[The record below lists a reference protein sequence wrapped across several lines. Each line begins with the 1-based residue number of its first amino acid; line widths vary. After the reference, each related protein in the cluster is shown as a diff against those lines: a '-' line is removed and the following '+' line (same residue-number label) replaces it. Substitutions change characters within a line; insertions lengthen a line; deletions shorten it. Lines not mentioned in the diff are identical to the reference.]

1 MNLLDQES
9 EVHTRVINNY
19 IVRDGIMNALG
30 ISGDTKFIH
39 EDEYINGIVA
49 DFSIIANNKIKA
61 IMECKGGHIG
71 VTDYVRGIGQVFQYE
86 YFAEKNILHKSIPYD
101 ENFNSVYFFP
111 DSVIRNNTFNIAKFK
126 YPQSLIILEIN
137 ENNNAVRLISKK
149 ELEEL
154 DSAYESNLVT
164 ISQYYFRD
172 NRVFE
177 YYILLKYLLYLEQR
191 GLSNFDRKEL
201 ENRFLKKIGTINNG
215 NWRNAFITVSNL
227 GLINNKNMLTEAG
240 KTLAIKSYEDFAVEI
255 YNSYIKVYFEEIF
268 NAFKRSGSCSQ
279 SNQELVEILRK
290 HYRDRDILYLT
301 QSNGRYI
308 SSWLNIMRD
317 DYGCIKFESR
327 SSNRKIMYNPNELN
341 EAAFKLKIFENSIA
355 YQYINKYTELIQRGE
370 F

>member
-9 EVHTRVINNY
+9 EVHTRVINNNV
-19 IVRDGIMNALG
+19 VRDGIINALG
-30 ISGDTKFIH
+30 ISGDVKFIH
-39 EDEYINGIVA
+39 EDEYINGIWA
-49 DFSIIANNKIKA
+49 DFSILSQGKTRA
-61 IMECKGGHIG
+61 IMECKGGNIG

-86 YFAEKNILHKSIPYD
+86 YFAEKNIFHKSIPYD

-111 DSVIRNNTFNIAKFK
+111 DTVIRNNTFNIAKFK

-154 DSAYESNLVT
+154 DDAYENNLVT

-191 GLSNFDRKEL
+191 GFSDFERKEL

-215 NWRNAFITVSNL
+215 NWRNAFITISNL

-240 KTLAIKSYEDFAVEI
+240 KTLAIKSYEDFAIEI

-279 SNQELVEILRK
+279 NNQELVENLRK
-290 HYRDRDILYLT
+290 FYKDRDVLYLT

-317 DYGCIKFESR
+317 DYGCIKFAPR
-327 SSNRKIMYNPNELN
+327 SSVREIIYNPNELN
-341 EAAFKLKIFENSIA
+341 ESAFKIKILENSIA
-355 YQYINKYTELIQRGE
+355 YKYIDKYIGLIQRGD

>member
-1 MNLLDQES
+1 MFKLDLES
-9 EVHTRVINNY
+9 EVHTRVINNNT
-19 IVRDGIMNALG
+19 VRDGIINALEANG
-30 ISGDTKFIH
+30 EIKFIH

-49 DFSIIANNKIKA
+49 DFSIIVNDKIRA
-61 IMECKGGHIG
+61 IMECKGGNIG

-86 YFAEKNILHKSIPYD
+86 YFAEKNVMHKSIPYD
-101 ENFNSVYFFP
+101 NEFNCIYFFP

-126 YPQSLIILEIN
+126 YPQSMIMLEIN
-137 ENNNAVRLISKK
+137 ERNNAVRLISKK

-154 DSAYESNLVT
+154 ENAYESNLVT

-177 YYILLKYLLYLEQR
+177 YYILLKYLLYLEER
-191 GLSNFDRKEL
+191 GFKDFNRKEL

-227 GLINNKNMLTEAG
+227 GLINNRNMLTEAG
-240 KTLAIKSYEDFAVEI
+240 KSLAIKSYECFAAEI
-255 YNSYIKVYFEEIF
+255 YNSYIRVYFEEIF
-268 NAFKRSGSCSQ
+268 NTFKRCGDTCIN
-279 SNQELVEILRK
+279 NQELAKDLRK

-317 DYGCIKFESR
+317 DYGCIQFEPK
-327 SSNRKIMYNPNELN
+327 SSNRKIIYNPSELN
-341 EAAFKLKIFENSIA
+341 YESFKKKIWENSIA
-355 YQYINKYTELIQRGE
+355 YKYIEKYTDLIQKGE

>member
-1 MNLLDQES
+1 MYLLDQES
-9 EVHTRVINNY
+9 EVHTRVINNNT
-19 IVRDGIMNALG
+19 VRDGIMNALG
-30 ISGDTKFIH
+30 IIGDVKFIH

-49 DFSIIANNKIKA
+49 DFSIIANNKIRA

-71 VTDYVRGIGQVFQYE
+71 ITDYVRGIGQVFQYE
-86 YFAEKNILHKSIPYD
+86 YFAEKNIMHKSIPYD
-101 ENFNSVYFFP
+101 ESFNSIYFFP

-126 YPQSLIILEIN
+126 YPQSLILLEIN
-137 ENNNAVRLISKK
+137 STNNAVRLISKK

-154 DSAYESNLVT
+154 ENAYESNLVT

-172 NRVFE
+172 NRIFE
-177 YYILLKYLLYLEQR
+177 YYILLKYLLYLEER
-191 GLSNFDRKEL
+191 GFKDFDRKEL

-240 KTLAIKSYEDFAVEI
+240 KAMVIKSYEDFAVEM

-268 NAFKRSGSCSQ
+268 NTFQRSSSSCLN
-279 SNQELVEILRK
+279 NQELVVEIRK
-290 HYRDRDILYLT
+290 YYKDRDVLYLT

-317 DYGCIKFESR
+317 DYGCLKFEPR
-327 SSNRKIMYNPNELN
+327 SANRKIIYNPNELN
-341 EAAFKLKIFENSIA
+341 YEAFKKKIWENSIA
-355 YQYINKYTELIQRGE
+355 YKYIEKYTDLIKKGE
-370 F
+370 Y